1 MSKSRHD
8 DRSLVLASLVAL
20 FMAIPLAAGLQV
32 PPPDESPPSAIEQA
46 LIDHAC
52 GPQIG
57 DVRQAC
63 LRGQLLSLR
72 TNFGR
77 DLRRLSAVERKTLD
91 SACSAASEAL
101 GRDAYV
107 ACLSGQ
113 LAALSRRR
121 NRGAPAPPSTAAAPP
136 PAPSAAAPANPETP
150 AQTASPSS
158 GVWIGAAVVTALAA
172 AAAGA
177 FLFLKGRRRA
187 QAKCRNCGGAV
198 EGPGDLCQK
207 CRRDAADALRRAS
220 TERADQ
226 QRAHEDERR
235 RQREQEEEQ
244 QREKARQAAEDEAR
258 RRQQEEARQREEAE
272 RQRREQARQ
281 QSQAAAASEDAF
293 DSYAVLGVA
302 RDASP
307 EAIRAAYE
315 EARAK
320 YGPDQVE
327 FLSTEL
333 QAHYK
338 TKAEAVERAYRTLTG
353 TSERR

>member
-8 DRSLVLASLVAL
+8 DRSLVLAVIFTP
-20 FMAIPLAAGLQV
+20 FMVVTLAAGLQV
-32 PPPDESPPSAIEQA
+32 TTPDESPPTALEQA
-46 LIDHAC
+46 LIDYAC

-57 DVRQAC
+57 EVRQAC
-63 LRGQLLSLR
+63 LRSQLLSLR
-72 TNFGR
+72 TSFGR
-77 DLRRLSAVERKTLD
+77 DLRRLSASERKTLD
-91 SACSAASEAL
+91 SACSTANEAL
-101 GRDAYV
+101 GREAYV

-113 LAALSRRR
+113 LTALSRRR
-121 NRGAPAPPSTAAAPP
+121 SRGTPAPPSDAAAPP
-136 PAPSAAAPANPETP
+136 PAPAAAPAVSPEPP
-150 AQTASPSS
+150 AQQASPWSS

-172 AAAGA
+172 AAGA
-177 FLFLKGRRRA
+177 FLVVKGRRRA
-187 QAKCRNCGGAV
+187 PAKCRSCGGAV

-207 CRRDAADALRRAS
+207 CRREAADALRRAS
-220 TERADQ
+220 TERVDQ
-226 QRAHEDERR
+226 QRAQQDEQR

-244 QREKARQAAEDEAR
+244 QRQKARQAAEDEAR

-272 RQRREQARQ
+272 GQRREQARQ
-281 QSQAAAASEDAF
+281 RSQAAASEDVL
-293 DSYAVLGVA
+293 DPYAVLGVA
-302 RDASP
+302 RDAGP